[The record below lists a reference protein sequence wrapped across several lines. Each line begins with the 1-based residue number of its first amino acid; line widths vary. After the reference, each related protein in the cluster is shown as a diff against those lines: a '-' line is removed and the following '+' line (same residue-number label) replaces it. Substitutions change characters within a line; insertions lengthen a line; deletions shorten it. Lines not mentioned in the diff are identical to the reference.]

1 MYRSE
6 WKIQEEL
13 YDYNGWIIYD
23 YNGWI
28 IYDYNGWIIYD
39 GEWGE
44 VDKRFYFIN

>member
-23 YNGWI
+23 
-28 IYDYNGWIIYD
+28 
-39 GEWGE
+39 GEWVE

>member
-13 YDYNGWIIYD
+13 YD